1 VTLPGYGCGM
11 IEKSGDAAGAVRK
24 PPPAVR
30 ISKLRSLVNRI
41 LLRAEAMRGED
52 ATVADDERVLK
63 LVSAAVKL
71 ETELAALRKS
81 ANAVGKKMSGAER
94 KAHDDTLRQKLAER
108 IQALEPAKKKA
119 AARKPGKPRA
129 ASRAR

>member
-1 VTLPGYGCGM
+1 M
-11 IEKSGDAAGAVRK
+11 IDKSGETAGAVRK

-30 ISKLRSLVNRI
+30 ISKLRALVNRI
-41 LLRAEAMRGED
+41 LLRAEAMRQED

-63 LVSAAVKL
+63 LVSAAIKL

-81 ANAVGKKMSGAER
+81 ATAIGNKLSGAER

-119 AARKPGKPRA
+119 APRKPAKRRA
-129 ASRAR
+129 AGRTG

>member
-1 VTLPGYGCGM
+1 M
-11 IEKSGDAAGAVRK
+11 IENSGETAGVERK

-41 LLRAEAMRGED
+41 LLRAEAMRQED

-63 LVSAAVKL
+63 LVSAAIKL
-71 ETELAALRKS
+71 ETELAALQKS
-81 ANAVGKKMSGAER
+81 TSAVGKKRSGAER

-108 IQALEPAKKKA
+108 IQTLKPAKKKA
-119 AARKPGKPRA
+119 VPRKPDKRRITSRPR
-129 ASRAR
+129 

>member
-1 VTLPGYGCGM
+1 M
-11 IEKSGDAAGAVRK
+11 IDKSGETAGAVRK

-41 LLRAEAMRGED
+41 LLRAEAMRQED

-63 LVSAAVKL
+63 LVSAAIKL

-81 ANAVGKKMSGAER
+81 AIATAAKMTGAER

-108 IQALEPAKKKA
+108 IQALEPAKKKPA
-119 AARKPGKPRA
+119 PRKPAK
-129 ASRAR
+129 